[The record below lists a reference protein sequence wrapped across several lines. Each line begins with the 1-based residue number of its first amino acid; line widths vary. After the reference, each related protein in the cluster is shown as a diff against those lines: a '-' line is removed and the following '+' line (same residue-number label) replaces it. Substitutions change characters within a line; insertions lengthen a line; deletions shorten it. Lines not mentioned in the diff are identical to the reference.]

1 MVRTALPTHKKVR
14 YFAHKALRALGFV
27 NLNLLLKHPHPVPAT
42 LSILIGPS
50 AEARTDLP
58 LPSVPVGQG
67 SPGHLQI
74 PIVDWDILFRA
85 IQSRLTETVGD
96 RPESAPAPQ
105 AGDAAGHIQVM
116 VLECV
121 AAMELL
127 RKALMHGRT

>member
-1 MVRTALPTHKKVR
+1 VRTALLTPKKMR
-14 YFAHKALRALGFV
+14 NFSHKALNALGFV
-27 NLNLLLKHPHPVPAT
+27 NLNLLFKPPHPVPAT
-42 LSILIGPS
+42 LTMLITPS
-50 AEARTDLP
+50 AEAGTDSP
-58 LPSVPVGQG
+58 LPSVPDGQG
-67 SPGHLQI
+67 APGNLQI

-85 IQSRLTETVGD
+85 IQSRLTETVGE

-127 RKALMHGRT
+127 RTALMHGRT